1 MVSHWE
7 KKGKEKKKRKEKR
20 GEERR
25 GEMKKGKKG
34 KGKKETSVEPRVNDV
49 TESQVLPHFLCQSIK
64 SDICHKE

>member
-25 GEMKKGKKG
+25 NEKRKERKR
-34 KGKKETSVEPRVNDV
+34 KKETSVEPRVNDV